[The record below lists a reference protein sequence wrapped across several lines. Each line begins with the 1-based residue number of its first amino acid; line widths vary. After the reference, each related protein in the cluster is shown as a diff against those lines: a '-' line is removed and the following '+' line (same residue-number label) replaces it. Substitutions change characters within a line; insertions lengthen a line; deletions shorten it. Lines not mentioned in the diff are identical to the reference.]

1 MVVLA
6 PVTVAAPLPAGFLDI
21 DQLVEE
27 AEQHPA
33 TRDAI
38 AAGRQAVAGSYYADQ
53 PRSLAWY
60 RLKRGWSQKELA
72 ARMSTSQSYI
82 ARLEAGDIDPQVSTL
97 TRLASVFG
105 VSAAELLDALT
116 AGARPS

>member
-6 PVTVAAPLPAGFLDI
+6 PVTVPAPLPAGFLDI

-27 AEQHPA
+27 AEHDPA
-33 TRDAI
+33 ARDAI
-38 AAGRQAVAGSYYADQ
+38 AAGRRAVADSYYAKQ

-72 ARMSTSQSYI
+72 TRMNTSQSYI

-97 TRLASVFG
+97 ARLASVFD
-105 VSAAELLDALT
+105 VTAAELLDALNV
-116 AGARPS
+116 GARPS